1 MLELMPMSKW
11 KMVRQHCILVI
22 SLQEYYNYK
31 KNFTEKISFII
42 SAAVR
47 SACKWADFE
56 NLDQLKKSFVLIVQ
70 FLLNTVGINIDSRN
84 NIGITPLF
92 FAIDKGTEKVARE
105 LIKKGACID
114 IEVDGDTIEEL
125 LEEKMA
131 NLLHECSDY
140 NRSVCFTVVFLN
152 LVILL
157 LFNIYFFQA
166 RQRHH

>member
-1 MLELMPMSKW
+1 MHYQK
-11 KMVRQHCILVI
+11 
-22 SLQEYYNYK
+22 K
-31 KNFTEKISFII
+31 KNICTRNISFII

-47 SACKWADFE
+47 SACKWSTADE
-56 NLDQLKKSFVLIVQ
+56 NLDQLKKSFVIIVQ

-84 NIGITPLF
+84 NIGITPLY
-92 FAIDKGTEKVARE
+92 FAIDKGTENVARE

-140 NRSVCFTVVFLN
+140 NRFVSLFKISFF
-152 LVILL
+152 VILL
-157 LFNIYFFQA
+157 QIIFFQA